1 MADEDPNDA
10 VLSDVEGDDDPI
22 PIVLPSPSPSASTV
36 PSPSA
41 ATIAAAEQRVR
52 DLLAELEKERGA
64 RKSAEGTFNRLKS
77 LAHDAIRQRDEA
89 LRDKEE
95 AVRRRDEAIRDK
107 EEAARSAERTVAELS
122 DALRLKDEASKQK
135 DSLRSE
141 METAAQMLLSGIGK
155 ISGKVSGFKNF
166 SASGGLPTSQKYTG
180 LPAVAYGVIKR
191 ANEIAEELMK
201 QIDASSKA
209 RDQAR
214 EQVEQRNYEIAIE
227 VSQLEAAIVGLR
239 EEASKKTSEIESLEK
254 MVAERGSRISEMEDE
269 ISKLRQHGDD
279 RDAKIKGLETKLE
292 SQRPLIFDQLNYT
305 SKAYGQ
311 IREILKCV
319 DKDNDDLSESSDSL
333 FMWEEMDVDD
343 NLRSLLD
350 GTKSVYELASVAA
363 EKVRDWLEDSNNK
376 VNDLNEKVM
385 ELLAEK
391 QHIGTLL
398 RSALSSKTDEVLH
411 VAEEGLREVG
421 IELILDRHDEHDSND
436 SGENEVYILADALGT
451 TVKESQIKIIELQH
465 LVEAL
470 RAECSLLKSR
480 LDAQAKEISQL
491 KHHIKQLEEK
501 ERSANENVEG
511 LMMDIAAAEEEITRW
526 KLAAEQEAAAG
537 RAVEQE
543 FQLQLSALRKELDDA
558 QQAAI
563 ESENKLKFKEETA
576 AAAMAARDAA
586 EKSLRL
592 ADIRSTRLRERLEE
606 LTRQLEESDNQD
618 DLRNR
623 NGYRY
628 VCWPWQ
634 WLGLNLVRYH
644 QTDVQQDNNE
654 MELSEPL
661 V

>member
-22 PIVLPSPSPSASTV
+22 PIVLPSPSASTV

-319 DKDNDDLSESSDSL
+319 DKDNNDLSESSDSL

-363 EKVRDWLEDSNNK
+363 
-376 VNDLNEKVM
+376 
-385 ELLAEK
+385 
-391 QHIGTLL
+391 
-398 RSALSSKTDEVLH
+398 
-411 VAEEGLREVG
+411 
-421 IELILDRHDEHDSND
+421 
-436 SGENEVYILADALGT
+436 
-451 TVKESQIKIIELQH
+451 
-465 LVEAL
+465 
-470 RAECSLLKSR
+470 
-480 LDAQAKEISQL
+480 
-491 KHHIKQLEEK
+491 
-501 ERSANENVEG
+501 
-511 LMMDIAAAEEEITRW
+511 
-526 KLAAEQEAAAG
+526 
-537 RAVEQE
+537 
-543 FQLQLSALRKELDDA
+543 RK
-558 QQAAI
+558 
-563 ESENKLKFKEETA
+563 
-576 AAAMAARDAA
+576 
-586 EKSLRL
+586 
-592 ADIRSTRLRERLEE
+592 
-606 LTRQLEESDNQD
+606 
-618 DLRNR
+618 
-623 NGYRY
+623 
-628 VCWPWQ
+628 
-634 WLGLNLVRYH
+634 
-644 QTDVQQDNNE
+644 
-654 MELSEPL
+654 
-661 V
+661 